1 MHIIEMVGAASPP
14 GTLQKIDLMLARA
27 PWAGRE

>member
-27 PWAGRE
+27 P